1 MANWREARRGKY
13 SVAFKKRV
21 VAEALVPG
29 ASVANIARA
38 HGLNGNMIFA
48 WRKDPRFLPPEK
60 KRKAVEAELASG
72 GEASHV
78 DLPEGAGF
86 LAVEVTD
93 LPPPSEPI
101 AKASGISND
110 NLGPTPPMV
119 SPSIAAN
126 PLIERPGFFDLGEA
140 PSPPG
145 RIELVL
151 ANGHRLLLSGNV
163 DADAVLR
170 LARGLTQGAPV

>member
-1 MANWREARRGKY
+1 MASWREARRGKY

-48 WRKDPRFLPPEK
+48 WRKDPRFQPPEK

-72 GEASHV
+72 NETSPMELA
-78 DLPEGAGF
+78 EGACF

-93 LPPPSEPI
+93 PSPPSVPI
-101 AKASGISND
+101 AKASKAPADGLVS
-110 NLGPTPPMV
+110 TPPIV
-119 SPSIAAN
+119 SSPITASPMTEHEGSNAV
-126 PLIERPGFFDLGEA
+126 
-140 PSPPG
+140 PSPVG

-163 DADAVLR
+163 DAEAVLR
-170 LARGLTQGAPV
+170 LARGLANGAPI

>member
-48 WRKDPRFLPPEK
+48 WRKDPRFQPPEK
-60 KRKAVEAELASG
+60 KRKAVEAEFALGS
-72 GEASHV
+72 EASPS
-78 DLPEGAGF
+78 DPLETPGF
-86 LAVEVTD
+86 LAVEVHD
-93 LPPPSEPI
+93 PPQPSESTPKTPDI
-101 AKASGISND
+101 PNGG
-110 NLGPTPPMV
+110 LGPSPLAA
-119 SPSIAAN
+119 PSITAA
-126 PLIERPGFFDLGEA
+126 PLIERPSPFDLGGT
-140 PSPPG
+140 PSPVG

-170 LARGLTQGAPV
+170 LARGLAQEASA